1 LQCSDPFRREPRPI
15 VPYWRGH
22 AARPS
27 ITFGKGPT
35 GSAPNRNICPLTST
49 APHLPLLDRGCPR
62 RRGSVRRDGPLHR
75 CNRAPIDPPRAT
87 DAEAVRRRVADCA
100 QGAEEDSRRS
110 GVAIAEPSEPA
121 ASSHVHRF
129 ERSRLA
135 ERESGVAV
143 GRSSRLSVTPERL
156 GFFTSLDLSRGVLK
170 ICVFNRQ
177 TASLHAPRF
186 RPLAARWSYR
196 NFRTP
201 AAMELRHAND
211 SGRRHAL

>member
-1 LQCSDPFRREPRPI
+1 
-15 VPYWRGH
+15 
-22 AARPS
+22 
-27 ITFGKGPT
+27 
-35 GSAPNRNICPLTST
+35 
-49 APHLPLLDRGCPR
+49 
-62 RRGSVRRDGPLHR
+62 
-75 CNRAPIDPPRAT
+75 
-87 DAEAVRRRVADCA
+87 
-100 QGAEEDSRRS
+100 
-110 GVAIAEPSEPA
+110 
-121 ASSHVHRF
+121 
-129 ERSRLA
+129 
-135 ERESGVAV
+135 
-143 GRSSRLSVTPERL
+143 LSVTPDWL